1 MKDAKMKHPLL
12 NTYKASDFEA
22 SIKALIPSYLPTW
35 KPTEHEVGW
44 AVAKAFSKISEQVAE
59 QLNAVPE
66 KLFLSYL
73 DLLEIQPKEAEFS
86 LTPVQFTLRK
96 KGANAVCIPEKSQL
110 MSQAKATFETK
121 SEFTA
126 QKATLISSYF
136 VNNDKDT
143 IIDIGSQLEA
153 QKDAPFDS
161 NDSLQAHELYIR
173 DDKLFLFKKN
183 RGREQYINLHIPY
196 LQNIHPK
203 KTKWF
208 YWGID
213 KTDTQRWIAFE
224 ISLSGDEICLK
235 KKIPSASMPTTVN
248 GQEGYWIKMTIDKMV
263 QPIGVES
270 FKINLD
276 SQSGL
281 DASFTNDVP
290 IDLTANSFY
299 PFGEE
304 PQLEDVWYLASDEA
318 FSKSEHSV
326 KLYFND
332 IASLKPKGIKVTL
345 SWEYNDGKTWQ
356 QLDISDF
363 NGGITF
369 TVPNEINSFEQ
380 NDIKSYWIRVRI
392 VAGGYAETTL
402 NTAQVITKECTDNGV
417 TTTTFDITQNILT
430 PNYKAPKLTYNGI
443 KVQGVTNSFKNIT
456 INNNYNYETYN
467 HIPNPVFTR
476 LDREGESLYLGFD
489 NPFESGL
496 VSLFFAV
503 AMRQIKIS
511 RTIHCFYADSNNSWS
526 KLKIEDETQALQ
538 KNGTLSFLAPNNQQK
553 YKLFNTLAY
562 WVKIQFITGNTLE
575 EPAIESSRE
584 INESSM
590 INASFFDIPL
600 GDNDQGDVIKGI
612 YPNTVW
618 ATYHHG
624 GEVGANGEAHTLD
637 KLITT
642 IPAIKEVS
650 NPLPITGGAKAES
663 NEELINKAPAKIR
676 HRNSAINQQDIEALV
691 YEVSRNI
698 ARVKLFLSMDKQGQY
713 HSGGNTIV
721 LLPFL
726 DEPMPKPSFM
736 LRQKVEAYL
745 HSKIFAL
752 SLLEVIA
759 PEYVRIN
766 ISATLHTRKI
776 AYANRIEEDTLLCL
790 DSYLHPLSGKADG
803 SGWEFGESI
812 CLSDVIG
819 WLEHI
824 QDIEYISHIEVLM
837 QSHNHRMIL
846 NHAKNSL
853 VTLPPYALVA
863 SGVHK
868 IQVKEI

>member
-12 NTYKASDFEA
+12 NAYKASDFET
-22 SIKALIPSYLPTW
+22 SIKSLIPSYLPAW
-35 KPTEHEVGW
+35 KPTENEAGW
-44 AVAKAFSKISEQVAE
+44 AIAKAFSKISEQVAE

-73 DLLEIQPKEAEFS
+73 DLLEIQPKEAEPS

-96 KGANAVCIPEKSQL
+96 KGANAVRIPEKSQL
-110 MSQAKATFETK
+110 MSQSKATFETK

-126 QKATLISSYF
+126 QKATLIASYF
-136 VNNDKDT
+136 VNNEKDT

-153 QKDAPFDS
+153 QKDAPFDA

-183 RGREQYINLHIPY
+183 RGREQYINLRIPY

-208 YWGID
+208 YWGVD
-213 KTDTQRWIAFE
+213 KKDTQRWIAFE
-224 ISLSGDEICLK
+224 VSLEEKEICLK
-235 KKIPSASMPTTVN
+235 KKIPSPSMPTTVN
-248 GQEGYWIKMTIDKMV
+248 GENGYWIKAIINKVT
-263 QPIGVES
+263 QPIGVEL
-270 FKINLD
+270 FKINFD
-276 SQSGL
+276 SKSGL
-281 DASFTNDVP
+281 DSSFTNDVP
-290 IDLTANSFY
+290 IDLEKSFY

-318 FSKSEHSV
+318 FSKSGHSV

-363 NGGITF
+363 NGGIAF
-369 TVPNEINSFEQ
+369 TVPNKINLFEQ

-402 NTAQVITKECTDNGV
+402 NTAQVITKESTEHGV
-417 TTTTFDITQNILT
+417 TTTTFDITQNVLT
-430 PNYKAPKLTYNGI
+430 PNYKAPKLTSNGI
-443 KVQGVTNSFKNIT
+443 KVQGLIKSFKNIT

-467 HIPNPVFTR
+467 HIPNPIFRR

-496 VSLFFAV
+496 VSLFFTV

-511 RTIHCFYADSNNSWS
+511 RTIHCFYADKNNSWS

-538 KNGTLSFLAPNNQQK
+538 KNGTLSFLDPNNQRA

-562 WVKIQFITGNTLE
+562 WIKIRLITANTLE
-575 EPAIESSRE
+575 STQNNTNPSIKS
-584 INESSM
+584 
-590 INASFFDIPL
+590 ASFFDIPL

-698 ARVKLFLSMDKQGQY
+698 ARVKLFLSLDKQGQY

-745 HSKIFAL
+745 HSKISAL
-752 SLLEVIA
+752 SLFEVIA

-766 ISATLHTRKI
+766 ITATLHTRKI
-776 AYANRIEEDTLLCL
+776 AYANRIEEDTLSGLN
-790 DSYLHPLSGKADG
+790 SYLHPLSGKVDG

-824 QDIEYISHIEVLM
+824 QSVEYISHIEVVM

-846 NHAKNSL
+846 NHTKNSL

>member
-12 NTYKASDFEA
+12 NSYKASDFEA
-22 SIKALIPSYLPTW
+22 SIKALIPSYLPAW
-35 KPTEHEVGW
+35 KPTENEPGW
-44 AVAKAFSKISEQVAE
+44 AIAKAFSKISEQVAE

-73 DLLEIQPKEAEFS
+73 DLLEIEPKEAEHS

-96 KGANAVCIPEKSQL
+96 KGAKAVRIPEKSQL
-110 MSQAKATFETK
+110 MSQSKATFETK

-126 QKATLISSYF
+126 QKATLIASYF
-136 VNNDKDT
+136 VNNEKDT
-143 IIDIGSQLEA
+143 IIDIGSQLEV
-153 QKDAPFDS
+153 QKDAHFDS
-161 NDSLQAHELYIR
+161 NDSVQAHELYIC

-183 RGREQYINLHIPY
+183 LGREQYINLHIPY

-213 KTDTQRWIAFE
+213 KKDTQRWIAFE
-224 ISLSGDEICLK
+224 VSLEENEICLK
-235 KKIPSASMPTTVN
+235 KKIPSSSMPTTVN
-248 GQEGYWIKMTIDKMV
+248 GQEGYWIKASIDKMT

-270 FKINLD
+270 FKINFD
-276 SQSGL
+276 SNSGL
-281 DASFTNDVP
+281 DASFTNDIP
-290 IDLTANSFY
+290 INLEKSFY

-318 FSKSEHSV
+318 FSKSGHDV
-326 KLYFND
+326 KLYIHN
-332 IASLKPKGIKVTL
+332 ITSLQPKDIKVTL
-345 SWEYNDGKTWQ
+345 SWEYNNGKTWQ

-363 NGGITF
+363 DGGIAF
-369 TVPNEINSFEQ
+369 TVPNEINLFEQ

-402 NTAQVITKECTDNGV
+402 NTAQVITNESTSNDV
-417 TTTTFDITQNILT
+417 TTTTFDITQNTLT
-430 PNYKAPKLTYNGI
+430 TNYKAPKLTFKHI
-443 KVQGVTNSFKNIT
+443 TVQGVTKEFKNIT

-467 HIPNPVFTR
+467 HMPNPIFTK
-476 LDREGESLYLGFD
+476 LGREVESLYLGFD

-511 RTIHCFYADSNNSWS
+511 RTIHCFYANSNNSWS

-538 KNGTLSFLAPNNQQK
+538 KNGTLSFLAPSNQRA

-562 WVKIQFITGNTLE
+562 WIKIQLITANTLE
-575 EPAIESSRE
+575 STQNNNNEPSIKS
-584 INESSM
+584 
-590 INASFFDIPL
+590 ASFFDIPL

-612 YPNTVW
+612 YPNTIW

-663 NEELINKAPAKIR
+663 NEEIINKAPAKIR

-691 YEVSRNI
+691 YEVSRSI
-698 ARVKLFLSMDKQGQY
+698 AKAKLFLSLDKQGQY

-721 LLPFL
+721 LLPLL

-736 LRQKVEAYL
+736 LRQQVEVYL
-745 HSKIFAL
+745 RSRISAV
-752 SLLEVIA
+752 SLFEVIA

-766 ISATLHTRKI
+766 VTATLHTKEI
-776 AYANRIEEDTLLCL
+776 AYTNRIEEDTLLCL

-803 SGWEFGESI
+803 SGWGFGESI

-824 QDIEYISHIEVLM
+824 QSVEYISHIEVLM
-837 QSHNHRMIL
+837 ESKNSHIIL
-846 NHAKNSL
+846 SNAKNSL
-853 VTLPPYALVA
+853 VTLPPYALIA

-868 IQVKEI
+868 IQVEEV